1 MQEILDWCHGANIL
15 SMLDLKAGYH
25 NIEYTERT
33 KNLLGIAMQE
43 GLCHWERMP
52 FGPHATPQF
61 FQYIINALLS
71 DLLGLRS
78 YLDDL
83 KTQGFTWYECW
94 Q

>member
-1 MQEILDWCHGANIL
+1 
-15 SMLDLKAGYH
+15 MLDLKAGYH
-25 NIEYTERT
+25 NIECTERT

-43 GLCHWERMP
+43 GLNHWERMSL
-52 FGPHATPQF
+52 GPHAAPQF
-61 FQYIINALLS
+61 FQYIMDALLS